1 MVVSSENDIGRFSG
15 LRSDSNANY
24 CGTLHPA
31 RIEPLKGEARDFARV
46 FQIQFVFDMRSVG
59 FHGFWAQ
66 MQHLRDLTHF
76 VALADQFRNFQFAI
90 AQSLDSVGLSFGLAM
105 CELCDY
111 LRRHG
116 RAEIRTSIKN
126 FANCVDY
133 I

>member
-24 CGTLHPA
+24 WGTLHPA

-46 FQIQFVFDMRSVG
+46 FQIQFVFDMRPVG

-76 VALADQFRNFQFAI
+76 VALADQFQNFKFAI
-90 AQSLDSVGLSFGLAM
+90 AKSLDGIHLAFSV
-105 CELCDY
+105 
-111 LRRHG
+111 
-116 RAEIRTSIKN
+116 
-126 FANCVDY
+126 
-133 I
+133 